1 MENWVVVYKLPTHFG
16 SRAEIVKGILSEGG
30 IEAVIVNKKDSMVH
44 MSGGEIEVQ
53 VPRNKVLSAIKIIND
68 EISFE

>member
-1 MENWVVVYKLPTHFG
+1 MKDWVVVYRLPTYSS
-16 SRAEIVKGILSEGG
+16 SRAEIIRGILSESG

-53 VPRNKVLSAIKIIND
+53 VPRSKVLSAIKIIND